1 ILVFRFGGRGL
12 VARPGA
18 LAGGAAAAGLPG
30 SRMPGP
36 ADIDAAV
43 TTAGP
48 PDPACPLAVPFVPPA
63 DPPADPPAVLSSG
76 PSAGPST
83 TNAPAPLP

>member
-1 ILVFRFGGRGL
+1 
-12 VARPGA
+12 AW
-18 LAGGAAAAGLPG
+18 GAAAAGLPG

-36 ADIDAAV
+36 ADIDPVVTAAG
-43 TTAGP
+43 A

-63 DPPADPPAVLSSG
+63 DLSRG
-76 PSAGPST
+76 LLPGPST